1 MSLAFLPLQSQ
12 TKHGRYEIQDIFFAT
27 SHARSGSLYQVSL
40 LTVNGEAKLTF
51 HPVSPIVSRET
62 SKLFADAFV
71 DLLKTV
77 VIEDEGAKAIE
88 IALTSLKDN
97 GLSLAAAGAGVYGV
111 AVHSDAWSQF
121 FSSLV
126 KMKEATPDP
135 QGFWDALNLWIFF
148 AVGHPILQPILWISD
163 VLHGSPGPMVA
174 DLVPITFLAA
184 NVVFIG
190 ATLISKQVSTY
201 QEVKP

>member
-1 MSLAFLPLQSQ
+1 MCLYIRVQA
-12 TKHGRYEIQDIFFAT
+12 KRGRYQIQDIFFAT

-71 DLLKTV
+71 DILKLTAV
-77 VIEDEGAKAIE
+77 EDERTKAIE
-88 IALTSLKDN
+88 GALTSLRDN
-97 GLSLAAAGAGVYGV
+97 SLSLAAAGAGVYGL

-121 FSSLV
+121 FSSLMR
-126 KMKEATPDP
+126 MKEATANP
-135 QGFWDALNLWIFF
+135 QDFWDALNFWIFF

-174 DLVPITFLAA
+174 DLVPVTFLLG
-184 NVVFIG
+184 NVIFIG
-190 ATLISKQVSTY
+190 AALISKQVWCHR
-201 QEVKP
+201 QKR